1 MPASDLSILVLDEDR
16 SRAALIRDGLIEAG
30 HSRVTVVAEVQ
41 GLARRIEDINPD
53 VIVIDVRNPN
63 RDLVKHLFQLSRA
76 ARRPVA
82 MFVDRSD
89 AAMMEA
95 AIDAGVSAY
104 VVDGLR
110 KDRVKGILDMAVA
123 RFNANAAL
131 RGELEEARQALADRK
146 TLDRAK
152 MILMRARGIGEDEAH
167 HLIRR
172 TAMRENRRMTDV
184 ACSIVTAANMILGE
198 E

>member
-16 SRAALIRDGLIEAG
+16 IRAAIIREGLIEAG
-30 HSRVTVVAEVQ
+30 HVRVTLVAEMQ
-41 GLARRIEDINPD
+41 GLARRIEEINPD
-53 VIVIDVRNPN
+53 VIVIDIRNPS
-63 RDLVKHLFQLSRA
+63 RDHVEHLFQLSRA

-82 MFVDRSD
+82 IFVDQSD

-123 RFNANAAL
+123 RFNVYAAL
-131 RGELEEARQALADRK
+131 RSELEETRQALADSK
-146 TLDRAK
+146 TLGRAK
-152 MILMRARGIGEDEAH
+152 AILMRARGIGEDEAH

-172 TAMRENRRMTDV
+172 TAMRENRRMADV
-184 ACSIVTAANMILGE
+184 ARSIVTAANMILGGE
-198 E
+198 